1 MAERGQNTGLKGR
14 GNWSSVIGFVLA
26 AIGSAIGLGNVWR
39 FPYITGKYGGG
50 AFVLVY
56 IGCVLAVGIPIM
68 LAEFLIGRK
77 TQRNCVGAFRTL
89 RPGSLWV
96 FTGWLGVI
104 TGFVILSYYAVVG
117 GWVLHFTF
125 LSLKNSFLGKSP
137 EEVSAMYD
145 VLRGSPLRQIFWHT
159 AFMFITI
166 GIVAAGIHRGIERGN
181 KIMMPALFLLLCGLL
196 VYALQSDGAKAGLN
210 FLLTPRWDQMS
221 PTGVL
226 EALGQAFF
234 SLSLGMGAMIT
245 YGSYLKGEANLI
257 KSSFYVAIGDT
268 LVAIL
273 AGFVIFPL
281 VFTFNLEPSAGPGL
295 IFQTLPIAFSQLPA
309 GGLVGIAF
317 FSLLTFAALTSAISL
332 LEVVVA
338 YFIDEQGWGRAR
350 TAWLMG
356 GIIFLCGIPS
366 DIWDWFLGRMDQ
378 LATNYLLPI
387 GALLIALF
395 TGWVLTHG
403 ERRAEFESG
412 EIRALPYLSWSFL
425 IRFFSP
431 VAVVIIFIY
440 RLDFF

>member
-1 MAERGQNTGLKGR
+1 MTERGQNTGPRDR
-14 GNWSSVIGFVLA
+14 GNWSSVIGFILA

-50 AFVLVY
+50 AFVFVY

-68 LAEFLIGRK
+68 LAEIMIGRK
-77 TQRNCVGAFRTL
+77 TQRNCVGALQTL
-89 RPGSLWV
+89 RPGSPWV
-96 FTGWLGVI
+96 VIGWLGIVS
-104 TGFVILSYYAVVG
+104 GFVILSYYAVVG
-117 GWVLHFTF
+117 GWVLHYAF
-125 LSLKNSFLGKSP
+125 LSLKNSFAGRPP
-137 EEVSAMYD
+137 EEISVMFSGLLSNP
-145 VLRGSPLRQIFWHT
+145 VLQIFWHT
-159 AFMFITI
+159 IFMLLTI
-166 GIVAAGIHRGIERGN
+166 IIVAGGVYGGIERGN
-181 KIMMPALFLLLCGLL
+181 RIMMPALFLLLCGLL
-196 VYALQSDGAKAGLN
+196 VYAIQSDGAKAGLD
-210 FLLTPRWDQMS
+210 FLLSPRWDQMS

-245 YGSYLKGEANLI
+245 YGSYLKGEANLFR
-257 KSSFYVAIGDT
+257 SSIYVAIGDT
-268 LVAIL
+268 LMAIL

-338 YFIDEQGWGRAR
+338 YFIDEKGWSRLG
-350 TAWLMG
+350 TTWIIG
-356 GIIFLCGIPS
+356 TIIFFCGIPS

-395 TGWVLTHG
+395 TGWMMSHG
-403 ERRAEFESG
+403 ERRVEFEGG
-412 EIRALPYLSWSFL
+412 ETRSFPYLGWSFL
-425 IRFFSP
+425 IRFVSP
-431 VAVVIIFIY
+431 VAVAIIFIHK
-440 RLDFF
+440 LGFF